1 MVELADNE
9 WFDDVPEEFML
20 LFIEVCK
27 VKLVVGTPDAVELVR
42 VELASVEMRKDVLLD
57 KLPFNV
63 ALSRV
68 EFERVE
74 LARTDPCRVVPFENV
89 SVEVTLVLELLGE
102 ALFDVELLGV
112 VLASIEL
119 IVPG

>member
-27 VKLVVGTPDAVELVR
+27 VKLVVGTPDA

-102 ALFDVELLGV
+102 ARFDVELLGV